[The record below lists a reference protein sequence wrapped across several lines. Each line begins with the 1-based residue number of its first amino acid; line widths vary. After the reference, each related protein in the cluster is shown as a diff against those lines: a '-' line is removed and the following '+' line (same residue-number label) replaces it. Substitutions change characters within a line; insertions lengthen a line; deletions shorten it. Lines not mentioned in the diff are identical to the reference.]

1 MTYVCGQSSLTL
13 CDPMDCSLPGSCPWN
28 FPDKNTGVGCHFL
41 LQGILP
47 TQGLHLHLLHWQEDS
62 LPLSCL
68 GSQQHLYV
76 YKNYLLLLKK
86 LTTENSIGL
95 QLYFIFLAYFN
106 GFLCSFRHCGPSMV
120 VVVLTRFS
128 PFEKQTIRKCIWA
141 SFCERNKKTPTV
153 SISLAHQALGR
164 GENTLERKEQQ
175 D

>member
-1 MTYVCGQSSLTL
+1 MYIYIIMYVLHIFECVNEYIQY
-13 CDPMDCSLPGSCPWN
+13 M
-28 FPDKNTGVGCHFL
+28 L
-41 LQGILP
+41 LNNECIWSEGIYV
-47 TQGLHLHLLHWQEDS
+47 
-62 LPLSCL
+62 
-68 GSQQHLYV
+68 LYV